1 MNQSATSNLHCRIL
15 KASNW
20 VFLIIS
26 TILLQCSNENSSARP
41 SGTIGYIQQLEEDDW
56 ILKTEALY
64 YLSENNVKESID
76 RIIKIASDNNE
87 NSWIRSQALIA
98 YCKIQKSSSVPE
110 MLLSFSSSTD
120 IKLRK
125 GAAESLN
132 HIESNQA
139 ETLALKLTEDES
151 DSVRYQALATY
162 SNMKKQEAWPLV
174 DKMTINISKEFIPLA
189 SQALLNVGSEESI
202 KRLNENSKNVIDK
215 RAFIESLSK
224 IKTIKT
230 IKVLLGMLEQTGM
243 DEPNYSFIIS
253 ALSKNKKE
261 DLTNSLNDLIM
272 TGRDPAIFVS
282 ARVITHLLHDPQLGK
297 KLRLSIKDSTTPE
310 TLEAVMIALGAKEM
324 NPDSNLDFFVNYL
337 KDDDPEIRELSI
349 RCLSHCQEANLYDL
363 LEETIK
369 DKENRVSLAAMNALM
384 DAPLEDAPTGELVSY
399 LEDALVNTDTVVR
412 KTAFD
417 LLGHAGN
424 ADDFEPALAMLGEAL
439 SGSDTI
445 RREAVAEALGS
456 IAPDNGVANV
466 ANRQGY
472 VSKWMVLGT
481 FLNDKEHK
489 AFAEEL
495 EPEKSIDF
503 EKTYPSKYVWALQ
516 GNQRRDG
523 EKAIEREIGW
533 SEASVNKTNGM
544 LLMGPLLPPP
554 GTFSIAYAVSDFT
567 CSKDQDLFLSLDG
580 DDAFK
585 VWLNGEKIAE
595 AIAPYLHRQSCV
607 ATLEN
612 IKIKLKKG
620 KNRILIKSAN
630 IENEW
635 WVRARITDTNNRPVE
650 LF

>member
-1 MNQSATSNLHCRIL
+1 MPAYNY
-15 KASNW
+15 
-20 VFLIIS
+20 VFIFALS
-26 TILLQCSNENSSARP
+26 ILLQLFCENISARP
-41 SGTIGYIQQLEEDDW
+41 PGTIGYLQQLEDDDW
-56 ILKTEALY
+56 ILKTEALH
-64 YLSENNVKESID
+64 YLAENNVKESIEK
-76 RIIKIASDNNE
+76 IFKIAQNENE
-87 NSWIRSQALIA
+87 NSWIRSKALIA
-98 YCKIQKSSSVPE
+98 YCKIQNNSSIPKI
-110 MLLSFSSSTD
+110 LISFSSSKD
-120 IKLRK
+120 IKLRI

-132 HIESNQA
+132 YIESNEA
-139 ETLALKLTEDES
+139 EALALKLTKDES

-162 SNMKKQEAWPLV
+162 SNIKKQEAWPLV
-174 DKMTINISKEFIPLA
+174 DKMTTTLSEEFIPIA
-189 SQALLNVGSEESI
+189 SQSLLNVGGEEAI
-202 KRLNENSKNVIDK
+202 KRLNENSKTVIDK
-215 RAFIESLSK
+215 RAFIESISK
-224 IKTIKT
+224 IKTIKS

-261 DLTNSLNDLIM
+261 DLTNSLSDLIM
-272 TGRDPAIFVS
+272 TGRDQAIFVS
-282 ARVITHLLHDPQLGK
+282 ARVITHLLQDPQLGK
-297 KLRLSIKDSTTPE
+297 KLRRSIKDSTTPE
-310 TLEAVMIALGAKEM
+310 TLEAVMVALGAKEM

-349 RCLSHCQEANLYDL
+349 RCLSHCQEANLYNL

-369 DKENRVSLAAMNALM
+369 DEENRVSLAAMNALM
-384 DAPLEDAPTGELVSY
+384 DAPLDDAPTGELVSY
-399 LEDALVNTDTVVR
+399 LENALVNTDTVVR

-417 LLGHAGN
+417 LLGHAGS

-466 ANRQGY
+466 ASRQGY

-523 EKAIEREIGW
+523 EKAIERDIGW

-567 CSKDQDLFLSLDG
+567 CSKDQELFLTLDG

-635 WVRARITDTNNRPVE
+635 WVRARITDANNRPVE

>member
-1 MNQSATSNLHCRIL
+1 MPAYNY
-15 KASNW
+15 
-20 VFLIIS
+20 VFIFALS
-26 TILLQCSNENSSARP
+26 ILLQLFCENISARP
-41 SGTIGYIQQLEEDDW
+41 PGTIGYLQQLEDDDW
-56 ILKTEALY
+56 ILKTEALH
-64 YLSENNVKESID
+64 YLAENNVKESIEK
-76 RIIKIASDNNE
+76 IFKIAQSENE
-87 NSWIRSQALIA
+87 NSWIRSKALIA
-98 YCKIQKSSSVPE
+98 YCKIQNNSSIPKI
-110 MLLSFSSSTD
+110 LISFSSSED
-120 IKLRK
+120 IKLRI

-132 HIESNQA
+132 YIKSNEA
-139 ETLALKLTEDES
+139 EALVLKLTKDES

-162 SNMKKQEAWPLV
+162 SNIKKQEAWPLV
-174 DKMTINISKEFIPLA
+174 DKMTTTLSEEFIPIA
-189 SQALLNVGSEESI
+189 SQSLLNVGGEEAI
-202 KRLNENSKNVIDK
+202 KRLKENSKTVIDK
-215 RAFIESLSK
+215 RAFIESISK
-224 IKTIKT
+224 IKTIKS

-261 DLTNSLNDLIM
+261 DLTNSLSDLIM
-272 TGRDPAIFVS
+272 TGRDQAIFVS
-282 ARVITHLLHDPQLGK
+282 ARVITHLLQDPQLGK
-297 KLRLSIKDSTTPE
+297 KLRRSIKDSTTPE
-310 TLEAVMIALGAKEM
+310 TLEAVMVALGAKEM

-369 DKENRVSLAAMNALM
+369 DEENRVSLAAMNALM
-384 DAPLEDAPTGELVSY
+384 DAPLDDAPTGELVSY
-399 LEDALVNTDTVVR
+399 LENALVNTDTVVR

-417 LLGHAGN
+417 LLGHAGS

-466 ANRQGY
+466 ASRQGY

-523 EKAIEREIGW
+523 EKVIERDIGW

-567 CSKDQDLFLSLDG
+567 YSKDQELFLTLDG

-635 WVRARITDTNNRPVE
+635 WVRARITDANNRPVE

>member
-1 MNQSATSNLHCRIL
+1 MPAYNY
-15 KASNW
+15 
-20 VFLIIS
+20 VFIFALS
-26 TILLQCSNENSSARP
+26 ILLQLFCENISARP
-41 SGTIGYIQQLEEDDW
+41 PGTIGYLQQLEDDDW
-56 ILKTEALY
+56 ILKTEALH
-64 YLSENNVKESID
+64 YLAENNVKESIEK
-76 RIIKIASDNNE
+76 IFKIAQSENE
-87 NSWIRSQALIA
+87 NSWIRSKALIA
-98 YCKIQKSSSVPE
+98 YCKIQNNSSIPKI
-110 MLLSFSSSTD
+110 LISFSSSKD
-120 IKLRK
+120 IKLRI

-132 HIESNQA
+132 YIESNEA
-139 ETLALKLTEDES
+139 EALALKLTKDES

-162 SNMKKQEAWPLV
+162 SNIKKQEAWPLV
-174 DKMTINISKEFIPLA
+174 DKMTTTLSEEFIPIA
-189 SQALLNVGSEESI
+189 SQSLLNVGSEEAI
-202 KRLNENSKNVIDK
+202 KRLKENSKTVIDK
-215 RAFIESLSK
+215 RAFIESISK
-224 IKTIKT
+224 IRTIKS

-261 DLTNSLNDLIM
+261 DLTNSLSDLIM
-272 TGRDPAIFVS
+272 TGRDQAIFVS
-282 ARVITHLLHDPQLGK
+282 ARVITHLLQDPELGK
-297 KLRLSIKDSTTPE
+297 KLRRSIKDSTTPE
-310 TLEAVMIALGAKEM
+310 TLEAVMVALGAKEM
-324 NPDSNLDFFVNYL
+324 DPDSNLDFFVNYL

-349 RCLSHCQEANLYDL
+349 RCLSHCKEANLYDL

-369 DKENRVSLAAMNALM
+369 DEENRVSLAAMNALM
-384 DAPLEDAPTGELVSY
+384 DAPLDDAPTGELVSY
-399 LEDALVNTDTVVR
+399 LENALVNTDTVVR

-417 LLGHAGN
+417 LLGHAGS

-466 ANRQGY
+466 ASRQGY

-523 EKAIEREIGW
+523 EKAIERDIGW

-567 CSKDQDLFLSLDG
+567 YSKDQELFLTLDG

-635 WVRARITDTNNRPVE
+635 WVRARITDANNRPVE

>member
-1 MNQSATSNLHCRIL
+1 MPAYNY
-15 KASNW
+15 
-20 VFLIIS
+20 VFIFALS
-26 TILLQCSNENSSARP
+26 ILLQLFCENISARP
-41 SGTIGYIQQLEEDDW
+41 PGTIGYLQQLEDDDW
-56 ILKTEALY
+56 ILKTEALH
-64 YLSENNVKESID
+64 YLAENNVKESIEK
-76 RIIKIASDNNE
+76 IFKIAQSENE
-87 NSWIRSQALIA
+87 NSWIRSKALIA
-98 YCKIQKSSSVPE
+98 YCKIQNNSSIPKI
-110 MLLSFSSSTD
+110 LISFSSSKD
-120 IKLRK
+120 IKLRI

-132 HIESNQA
+132 YIESNEA
-139 ETLALKLTEDES
+139 EALALKLTKDES

-162 SNMKKQEAWPLV
+162 SNIKRQEAWPLV
-174 DKMTINISKEFIPLA
+174 DKMTTTLSEEFIPIA
-189 SQALLNVGSEESI
+189 SQSLLNVGGEEAI
-202 KRLNENSKNVIDK
+202 KRLNENSKTVIDK
-215 RAFIESLSK
+215 RAFIESISK
-224 IKTIKT
+224 IKTIKS

-261 DLTNSLNDLIM
+261 DLTNSLSDLIR
-272 TGRDPAIFVS
+272 TGRDQAIFVS
-282 ARVITHLLHDPQLGK
+282 ARVITHLLQDPQLGK
-297 KLRLSIKDSTTPE
+297 KLRRSIKDSTTPE
-310 TLEAVMIALGAKEM
+310 TLEAVMVALGAKEM

-369 DKENRVSLAAMNALM
+369 DEENRVSLAAMNALM
-384 DAPLEDAPTGELVSY
+384 DAPLDDAPTGELVSY
-399 LEDALVNTDTVVR
+399 LENALVNTDTVVR

-417 LLGHAGN
+417 LLGHAGS

-466 ANRQGY
+466 ASRQGY

-523 EKAIEREIGW
+523 EKAIERDIGW

-567 CSKDQDLFLSLDG
+567 CSKDQELFLTLDG

-635 WVRARITDTNNRPVE
+635 WVRARITDANNRPVE

>member
-1 MNQSATSNLHCRIL
+1 MPAYNY
-15 KASNW
+15 
-20 VFLIIS
+20 VFIFALS
-26 TILLQCSNENSSARP
+26 ILLQLFCENISARP
-41 SGTIGYIQQLEEDDW
+41 PGTIGYLQQLEDDDW
-56 ILKTEALY
+56 ILKTEALH
-64 YLSENNVKESID
+64 YLAENNVKESIEK
-76 RIIKIASDNNE
+76 IFKIAQSENE
-87 NSWIRSQALIA
+87 NSWIRSKALIA
-98 YCKIQKSSSVPE
+98 YCKIQNNSSIPKI
-110 MLLSFSSSTD
+110 LISFSSSND
-120 IKLRK
+120 IKLRI

-132 HIESNQA
+132 YIESNEA
-139 ETLALKLTEDES
+139 EALALKLTKDES

-162 SNMKKQEAWPLV
+162 SNIKKQEAWPLV
-174 DKMTINISKEFIPLA
+174 DKMTTTLSEEFIPIA
-189 SQALLNVGSEESI
+189 SQSLLNVGGEEAI
-202 KRLNENSKNVIDK
+202 KRLNENSKTVIDK
-215 RAFIESLSK
+215 RAFIESISK
-224 IKTIKT
+224 IRTIKS

-261 DLTNSLNDLIM
+261 DLTNSLSDLIM
-272 TGRDPAIFVS
+272 TGRDQAIFVS
-282 ARVITHLLHDPQLGK
+282 ARVITHLLQDPQLGK
-297 KLRLSIKDSTTPE
+297 KLRRSIKDSTTPE
-310 TLEAVMIALGAKEM
+310 TLEAVMVALGAKEM

-337 KDDDPEIRELSI
+337 KDNDPEIRELSI

-369 DKENRVSLAAMNALM
+369 DEENRVSLAAMNALM
-384 DAPLEDAPTGELVSY
+384 DAPLDDAPTGELVSY
-399 LEDALVNTDTVVR
+399 LENALVNTDTVVR

-417 LLGHAGN
+417 LLGHAGS

-466 ANRQGY
+466 ASRQGY

-523 EKAIEREIGW
+523 EKAIERDIGW

-567 CSKDQDLFLSLDG
+567 CSKDQELFLTLDG

-635 WVRARITDTNNRPVE
+635 WVRARITDANNRPVE

>member
-1 MNQSATSNLHCRIL
+1 MSAYNY
-15 KASNW
+15 
-20 VFLIIS
+20 VFIFALS
-26 TILLQCSNENSSARP
+26 ILLQLFCENISARP
-41 SGTIGYIQQLEEDDW
+41 PGTIGYLQQLEDDDW
-56 ILKTEALY
+56 ILKTEALH
-64 YLSENNVKESID
+64 YLAENNVKESIEK
-76 RIIKIASDNNE
+76 IFKIAQSENE
-87 NSWIRSQALIA
+87 NSWIRSKALIA
-98 YCKIQKSSSVPE
+98 YCKIQNNSSIPKI
-110 MLLSFSSSTD
+110 LISFSSSKD
-120 IKLRK
+120 IKLRI

-132 HIESNQA
+132 YIESNEA
-139 ETLALKLTEDES
+139 EALALKLTKDES

-162 SNMKKQEAWPLV
+162 SNIKKQEAWPLV
-174 DKMTINISKEFIPLA
+174 DKMTTTLSEEFIPIA
-189 SQALLNVGSEESI
+189 SQSLLNVGGEEAI
-202 KRLNENSKNVIDK
+202 KRLKENSKTVIDK
-215 RAFIESLSK
+215 RAFIESISK
-224 IKTIKT
+224 IRTIKS

-261 DLTNSLNDLIM
+261 DLTNSLSDLIM
-272 TGRDPAIFVS
+272 TGRDQAIFVS
-282 ARVITHLLHDPQLGK
+282 ARVITHLLQDPQLGK
-297 KLRLSIKDSTTPE
+297 KLRRSIKDSTTPE
-310 TLEAVMIALGAKEM
+310 TLEAVMVALGAKEM

-369 DKENRVSLAAMNALM
+369 DEENRVSLAALNALM
-384 DAPLEDAPTGELVSY
+384 DAPLDDAPTGELVSY
-399 LEDALVNTDTVVR
+399 LENALVNTDTVVR

-417 LLGHAGN
+417 LLGHAGS

-466 ANRQGY
+466 ASRQGY

-523 EKAIEREIGW
+523 EKAIERDIGW

-567 CSKDQDLFLSLDG
+567 CSKDQELFLTLDG

-635 WVRARITDTNNRPVE
+635 WVRARITDANNRPVE

>member
-1 MNQSATSNLHCRIL
+1 MPAYNY
-15 KASNW
+15 
-20 VFLIIS
+20 VFIFALS
-26 TILLQCSNENSSARP
+26 ILLQLFCENISARP
-41 SGTIGYIQQLEEDDW
+41 PGTIGYLQQLEDDDW
-56 ILKTEALY
+56 ILKTEALH
-64 YLSENNVKESID
+64 YLAENNVKESIEK
-76 RIIKIASDNNE
+76 IFKIAQSENE
-87 NSWIRSQALIA
+87 NSWIRSKALIA
-98 YCKIQKSSSVPE
+98 YCKIQNNSSIPKI
-110 MLLSFSSSTD
+110 LISFSSSND
-120 IKLRK
+120 IKLRI

-132 HIESNQA
+132 YIESNEA
-139 ETLALKLTEDES
+139 EALALKLTKDES

-162 SNMKKQEAWPLV
+162 SNIKKQEAWPLV
-174 DKMTINISKEFIPLA
+174 DKMTTTLSEEFIPIA
-189 SQALLNVGSEESI
+189 SQSLLNVGGEEAI
-202 KRLNENSKNVIDK
+202 KRLNENSKTVIDK
-215 RAFIESLSK
+215 RAFIESISK
-224 IKTIKT
+224 IKTIKS

-261 DLTNSLNDLIM
+261 DLTNSLSDLIM
-272 TGRDPAIFVS
+272 TGRDQAIFVS
-282 ARVITHLLHDPQLGK
+282 ARVITHLLQDPQLGK
-297 KLRLSIKDSTTPE
+297 KLRRSIKDSTTPE
-310 TLEAVMIALGAKEM
+310 TLEAVMVALGAKEM

-337 KDDDPEIRELSI
+337 KDNDPKIRELSI

-369 DKENRVSLAAMNALM
+369 DEENRVSLAALNALM
-384 DAPLEDAPTGELVSY
+384 DAPLDDAPTGELVSY
-399 LEDALVNTDTVVR
+399 LENALVNTDTVVR

-417 LLGHAGN
+417 LLGHAGS

-466 ANRQGY
+466 ASRQGY

-523 EKAIEREIGW
+523 EKAIERDIGW

-567 CSKDQDLFLSLDG
+567 CSKDQELFLTLDG

-620 KNRILIKSAN
+620 QNRILIKSAN

-635 WVRARITDTNNRPVE
+635 WVRARITDANNRPVE

>member
-1 MNQSATSNLHCRIL
+1 MPAYNY
-15 KASNW
+15 
-20 VFLIIS
+20 VFIFALS
-26 TILLQCSNENSSARP
+26 ILLQLFCENISARP
-41 SGTIGYIQQLEEDDW
+41 PGTIGYLQQLEDDDW
-56 ILKTEALY
+56 ILKTEALH
-64 YLSENNVKESID
+64 YLAENNVKESIEK
-76 RIIKIASDNNE
+76 IFKIAQSENE
-87 NSWIRSQALIA
+87 NSWIRSKALIA
-98 YCKIQKSSSVPE
+98 YCKIQNNSSIPKI
-110 MLLSFSSSTD
+110 LISFSSSKD
-120 IKLRK
+120 IKLRI

-132 HIESNQA
+132 YIESNEA
-139 ETLALKLTEDES
+139 EALALKLTKDES

-162 SNMKKQEAWPLV
+162 SNIKKQEAWPLV
-174 DKMTINISKEFIPLA
+174 DKMTTTLSEEFIPIA
-189 SQALLNVGSEESI
+189 SQSLLNVGGEEAI
-202 KRLNENSKNVIDK
+202 KRLKENSKTVIDK
-215 RAFIESLSK
+215 RAFIESISK
-224 IKTIKT
+224 IRTIKS

-261 DLTNSLNDLIM
+261 DLTNSLSDLIM
-272 TGRDPAIFVS
+272 TGRDQAIFVS
-282 ARVITHLLHDPQLGK
+282 ARVITHLLQDPQLGK
-297 KLRLSIKDSTTPE
+297 KLRRSIKDSTTPE
-310 TLEAVMIALGAKEM
+310 TLEAVMVALGAKEM

-337 KDDDPEIRELSI
+337 KDGDPEIRELSI
-349 RCLSHCQEANLYDL
+349 RCLSHCQEANLYNL

-369 DKENRVSLAAMNALM
+369 DEENRVSLAAMNALM
-384 DAPLEDAPTGELVSY
+384 DAPLDDAPTGELVSY
-399 LEDALVNTDTVVR
+399 LENALVNTDTVVR

-417 LLGHAGN
+417 LLGHAGS

-466 ANRQGY
+466 ASRQGY

-523 EKAIEREIGW
+523 EKAIERDIGW

-567 CSKDQDLFLSLDG
+567 CSKDQELFLTLDG

-635 WVRARITDTNNRPVE
+635 WVRARITDANNRPVE

>member
-1 MNQSATSNLHCRIL
+1 MPAYNY
-15 KASNW
+15 
-20 VFLIIS
+20 VFIFALS
-26 TILLQCSNENSSARP
+26 ILLQLFCENISARP
-41 SGTIGYIQQLEEDDW
+41 PGTIGYLQQLEDDDW
-56 ILKTEALY
+56 ILKTEALH
-64 YLSENNVKESID
+64 YLAENNVKESIEK
-76 RIIKIASDNNE
+76 IFKIAQSENE
-87 NSWIRSQALIA
+87 NSWIRSKALIA
-98 YCKIQKSSSVPE
+98 YCKIQNNSSIPKI
-110 MLLSFSSSTD
+110 LISFSSSND
-120 IKLRK
+120 IKLRI

-132 HIESNQA
+132 YIESNEA
-139 ETLALKLTEDES
+139 EALALKLTKDES

-162 SNMKKQEAWPLV
+162 SNIKKQEAWPLV
-174 DKMTINISKEFIPLA
+174 DKMTTTLSEEFIPIA
-189 SQALLNVGSEESI
+189 SQSLLNVGGEEAI
-202 KRLNENSKNVIDK
+202 KRLKENSKTVIDK
-215 RAFIESLSK
+215 RAFIESISK
-224 IKTIKT
+224 IRTIKS

-261 DLTNSLNDLIM
+261 DLTNSLSDLIM
-272 TGRDPAIFVS
+272 TGRDQAIFVS
-282 ARVITHLLHDPQLGK
+282 ARVITHLLQDPQLGK
-297 KLRLSIKDSTTPE
+297 KLRRSIKDSTTPE
-310 TLEAVMIALGAKEM
+310 TLEAVMVALGAKEM

-369 DKENRVSLAAMNALM
+369 DEENRVSLAAMNALM
-384 DAPLEDAPTGELVSY
+384 DAPLDDAPTGELVSY
-399 LEDALVNTDTVVR
+399 LENALVNTDTVVR

-417 LLGHAGN
+417 LLGHAGS

-466 ANRQGY
+466 ASRQGY

-523 EKAIEREIGW
+523 EKAIERDIGW

-567 CSKDQDLFLSLDG
+567 CSKDQELFLTLDG

-635 WVRARITDTNNRPVE
+635 WVRARITDANNRPVE

>member
-1 MNQSATSNLHCRIL
+1 MPAYNY
-15 KASNW
+15 
-20 VFLIIS
+20 VFIFALS
-26 TILLQCSNENSSARP
+26 ILLQLFCENISARP
-41 SGTIGYIQQLEEDDW
+41 PGTIGYLQQLEDDDW
-56 ILKTEALY
+56 ILKTEALH
-64 YLSENNVKESID
+64 YLAENSVKESIEK
-76 RIIKIASDNNE
+76 IFKIAQSENE
-87 NSWIRSQALIA
+87 NSWIRSKALIA
-98 YCKIQKSSSVPE
+98 YCKIQNNSSIPKI
-110 MLLSFSSSTD
+110 LISFSSSKD
-120 IKLRK
+120 IKLRI

-132 HIESNQA
+132 YIESNEA
-139 ETLALKLTEDES
+139 EALALKLTKDES

-162 SNMKKQEAWPLV
+162 SNIKKQEAWPLV
-174 DKMTINISKEFIPLA
+174 DKMTTTLSEEFIPIA
-189 SQALLNVGSEESI
+189 SQSLLNVGGEEAI
-202 KRLNENSKNVIDK
+202 KRLNENSKTVIDK
-215 RAFIESLSK
+215 RAFIESISK
-224 IKTIKT
+224 IKTIKS

-261 DLTNSLNDLIM
+261 DLTNSLSDLIM
-272 TGRDPAIFVS
+272 TGRDQAIFVS
-282 ARVITHLLHDPQLGK
+282 ARVITHLLQDPQLGK
-297 KLRLSIKDSTTPE
+297 KLRRSIKDSTTPE
-310 TLEAVMIALGAKEM
+310 TLEAVMVALGAKEM
-324 NPDSNLDFFVNYL
+324 DPDSNLDFFVNYL

-369 DKENRVSLAAMNALM
+369 DEENRVSLAAMNALM
-384 DAPLEDAPTGELVSY
+384 DAPLDDAPTGELVSY
-399 LEDALVNTDTVVR
+399 LENALVNTDTVVR

-417 LLGHAGN
+417 LLGHAGS

-466 ANRQGY
+466 ASRQGY

-523 EKAIEREIGW
+523 EKAIERDIGW

-567 CSKDQDLFLSLDG
+567 CSKDQELFLTLDG

-635 WVRARITDTNNRPVE
+635 WVRARITDANNRPVE

>member
-1 MNQSATSNLHCRIL
+1 MPAYNY
-15 KASNW
+15 
-20 VFLIIS
+20 VFIFALS
-26 TILLQCSNENSSARP
+26 ILLQLFCENISARP
-41 SGTIGYIQQLEEDDW
+41 PGTIGYLQQLEDDDW
-56 ILKTEALY
+56 ILKTEALH
-64 YLSENNVKESID
+64 YLAENNVKESIEK
-76 RIIKIASDNNE
+76 IFKIAQSENE
-87 NSWIRSQALIA
+87 NSWIRSKALIA
-98 YCKIQKSSSVPE
+98 YCKIQNNSSIPKI
-110 MLLSFSSSTD
+110 LLSFSSSKD
-120 IKLRK
+120 IKLRI

-132 HIESNQA
+132 YIESNEA
-139 ETLALKLTEDES
+139 EALAFKLTKDES

-162 SNMKKQEAWPLV
+162 SNIKRQEAWPLV
-174 DKMTINISKEFIPLA
+174 DKMTTTLSEEFIPIA
-189 SQALLNVGSEESI
+189 SQSLLNVGGEEAI
-202 KRLNENSKNVIDK
+202 KRLNENSKTVIDK
-215 RAFIESLSK
+215 RAFIESISK
-224 IKTIKT
+224 IKTIKS

-261 DLTNSLNDLIM
+261 DLTNSLSDLIM
-272 TGRDPAIFVS
+272 TGRDQAIFVS
-282 ARVITHLLHDPQLGK
+282 ARVITHLLQDPQLGK
-297 KLRLSIKDSTTPE
+297 KLRRSIKDSTTPE
-310 TLEAVMIALGAKEM
+310 TLEAVMVALGAKEM

-369 DKENRVSLAAMNALM
+369 DEENRVSLAAMNALM
-384 DAPLEDAPTGELVSY
+384 DAPLDDAPTGELVSY
-399 LEDALVNTDTVVR
+399 LENALVNTDTVVR

-417 LLGHAGN
+417 LLGHAGS

-466 ANRQGY
+466 ASRQGY

-523 EKAIEREIGW
+523 EKAIERDIGW

-567 CSKDQDLFLSLDG
+567 CSKDQELFLTLDG

-635 WVRARITDTNNRPVE
+635 WVRARITDANNRPVE

>member
-1 MNQSATSNLHCRIL
+1 MPAYNY
-15 KASNW
+15 
-20 VFLIIS
+20 VFIFALS
-26 TILLQCSNENSSARP
+26 ILLQLFCENISARP
-41 SGTIGYIQQLEEDDW
+41 PGTIGYLQQLEDDDW
-56 ILKTEALY
+56 ILKTEALH
-64 YLSENNVKESID
+64 YLAENNVKESIEK
-76 RIIKIASDNNE
+76 IFKIAQSENE
-87 NSWIRSQALIA
+87 NSWIRSKALIA
-98 YCKIQKSSSVPE
+98 YCKIQNNSSIPKI
-110 MLLSFSSSTD
+110 LISFSSSKD
-120 IKLRK
+120 IKLRI

-132 HIESNQA
+132 YIESNEA
-139 ETLALKLTEDES
+139 EALALKLTKDES

-162 SNMKKQEAWPLV
+162 SNIKKQEAWPLV
-174 DKMTINISKEFIPLA
+174 DKMTTTLSEEFIPIA
-189 SQALLNVGSEESI
+189 SQSLLNVGGEEAI
-202 KRLNENSKNVIDK
+202 KRLNENSKTVIDK
-215 RAFIESLSK
+215 RAFIESISK
-224 IKTIKT
+224 IKTIKS

-261 DLTNSLNDLIM
+261 DLTNSLSDLIM
-272 TGRDPAIFVS
+272 TGRDQAIFVS
-282 ARVITHLLHDPQLGK
+282 ARVITHLLQDPQLGK
-297 KLRLSIKDSTTPE
+297 KLRRSIKDSTTPE
-310 TLEAVMIALGAKEM
+310 TLEAVMVALGAKEM

-349 RCLSHCQEANLYDL
+349 RCLSHCKEANLYDL

-369 DKENRVSLAAMNALM
+369 DEENRVSLAAMNALM
-384 DAPLEDAPTGELVSY
+384 DAPLDDAPTGELVSY
-399 LEDALVNTDTVVR
+399 LENALVNTDTVVR

-417 LLGHAGN
+417 LLGHAGS

-466 ANRQGY
+466 ASRQGY

-523 EKAIEREIGW
+523 EKAIERDIGW

-567 CSKDQDLFLSLDG
+567 CSKDQELFLTLDG

-635 WVRARITDTNNRPVE
+635 WVRARITDANNRPVE

>member
-1 MNQSATSNLHCRIL
+1 MPAYNY
-15 KASNW
+15 
-20 VFLIIS
+20 VFIFALS
-26 TILLQCSNENSSARP
+26 ILLQLFCENISARP
-41 SGTIGYIQQLEEDDW
+41 PGTIGYLQQLEDDDW
-56 ILKTEALY
+56 ILKTEALH
-64 YLSENNVKESID
+64 YLAENNVKESIEK
-76 RIIKIASDNNE
+76 IFKIAQSENE
-87 NSWIRSQALIA
+87 NSWIRSKALIA
-98 YCKIQKSSSVPE
+98 YCKIQNNSSIPKI
-110 MLLSFSSSTD
+110 LISFSSSKD
-120 IKLRK
+120 IKLRI
-125 GAAESLN
+125 GAAESLKY
-132 HIESNQA
+132 IESNEAQA
-139 ETLALKLTEDES
+139 LALKLTKDES

-162 SNMKKQEAWPLV
+162 SNIKKQEAWPLV
-174 DKMTINISKEFIPLA
+174 DKMTTTLSEEFIPIA
-189 SQALLNVGSEESI
+189 SQSLLNVGGEEAI
-202 KRLNENSKNVIDK
+202 KRLKENSKTVIDK
-215 RAFIESLSK
+215 RAFIESISK
-224 IKTIKT
+224 IKTIKS

-261 DLTNSLNDLIM
+261 DLTNSLSDLIM
-272 TGRDPAIFVS
+272 TGRDQAIFVS
-282 ARVITHLLHDPQLGK
+282 ARVITHLLQDPQLGK
-297 KLRLSIKDSTTPE
+297 KLRRSIKDSTTPE
-310 TLEAVMIALGAKEM
+310 TLEAVMVALGAKEM

-369 DKENRVSLAAMNALM
+369 DEENRVSLAAMNALM
-384 DAPLEDAPTGELVSY
+384 DAPLDDAPTGELVSY
-399 LEDALVNTDTVVR
+399 LENALVNTDTVVR

-417 LLGHAGN
+417 LLGHAGS

-466 ANRQGY
+466 ASRQGY

-523 EKAIEREIGW
+523 EKAIERDIGW

-567 CSKDQDLFLSLDG
+567 CSKDQELFLTLDG

-635 WVRARITDTNNRPVE
+635 WVRARITDANNRPVE

>member
-1 MNQSATSNLHCRIL
+1 MPAYNY
-15 KASNW
+15 
-20 VFLIIS
+20 VFIFALS
-26 TILLQCSNENSSARP
+26 ILLQLFCENISARP
-41 SGTIGYIQQLEEDDW
+41 PGTIGYLQQLEDDDW
-56 ILKTEALY
+56 ILKTEALH
-64 YLSENNVKESID
+64 YLAENNVKESIEK
-76 RIIKIASDNNE
+76 IFKIAQSENE
-87 NSWIRSQALIA
+87 NSWIRSKALIA
-98 YCKIQKSSSVPE
+98 YCKIQNNSSIPKK
-110 MLLSFSSSTD
+110 LISFSSSKD
-120 IKLRK
+120 IKLRI

-132 HIESNQA
+132 YIESNEA
-139 ETLALKLTEDES
+139 EALALKLTKDES

-162 SNMKKQEAWPLV
+162 SNIKKQEAWPLV
-174 DKMTINISKEFIPLA
+174 DKMTTTLSEEFIPIA
-189 SQALLNVGSEESI
+189 SQSLLNVGGEEAI
-202 KRLNENSKNVIDK
+202 KRLKENSKTVIDK
-215 RAFIESLSK
+215 RAFIESISK
-224 IKTIKT
+224 IRTIKS

-261 DLTNSLNDLIM
+261 DLTNSLSDLIM
-272 TGRDPAIFVS
+272 TGRDQAIFVS
-282 ARVITHLLHDPQLGK
+282 ARVITHLLQDPQLGK
-297 KLRLSIKDSTTPE
+297 KLRRSIKDSTTPE
-310 TLEAVMIALGAKEM
+310 TLEAVMVALGAKEM

-369 DKENRVSLAAMNALM
+369 DEENRVSLAAMNALM
-384 DAPLEDAPTGELVSY
+384 DAPLDDAPTGELVSY
-399 LEDALVNTDTVVR
+399 LENALVNTDTVVR

-417 LLGHAGN
+417 LLGHAGS

-466 ANRQGY
+466 ASRQGY

-523 EKAIEREIGW
+523 EKAIERDIGW

-567 CSKDQDLFLSLDG
+567 CSKDQELFLTLDG

-635 WVRARITDTNNRPVE
+635 WVRARITDANNRPVE

>member
-1 MNQSATSNLHCRIL
+1 MPAYNY
-15 KASNW
+15 
-20 VFLIIS
+20 VFIFALS
-26 TILLQCSNENSSARP
+26 ILLQLFCENISARP
-41 SGTIGYIQQLEEDDW
+41 PGTIGYLQQLEDDDW
-56 ILKTEALY
+56 ILKTEALH
-64 YLSENNVKESID
+64 YLAENNVKESIEK
-76 RIIKIASDNNE
+76 IFKIAQSENE
-87 NSWIRSQALIA
+87 NSWIRSKALIA
-98 YCKIQKSSSVPE
+98 YCKIQNNSSIPKI
-110 MLLSFSSSTD
+110 LLSFSSSKD
-120 IKLRK
+120 IKLRI

-132 HIESNQA
+132 YIESNEA
-139 ETLALKLTEDES
+139 EALAFKLTKDES

-162 SNMKKQEAWPLV
+162 SNIKRQEAWPLV
-174 DKMTINISKEFIPLA
+174 DKMTTTLSEEFIPIA
-189 SQALLNVGSEESI
+189 SQSLLNVGGEEAI
-202 KRLNENSKNVIDK
+202 KRLKENSKTVIDK
-215 RAFIESLSK
+215 RAFIESISK
-224 IKTIKT
+224 IKTIKS

-261 DLTNSLNDLIM
+261 DLTNSLSDLIM
-272 TGRDPAIFVS
+272 TGRDQAIFVS
-282 ARVITHLLHDPQLGK
+282 ARVITHLLQDPQLGK
-297 KLRLSIKDSTTPE
+297 KLRSSIKDSTTPE
-310 TLEAVMIALGAKEM
+310 TLEAVMVALGAKEM

-369 DKENRVSLAAMNALM
+369 DEENRVSLAAMNALM
-384 DAPLEDAPTGELVSY
+384 DAPLDDAPTGELVSY
-399 LEDALVNTDTVVR
+399 LENALVNTDTVVR

-417 LLGHAGN
+417 LLGHAGS

-466 ANRQGY
+466 ASRQGY

-523 EKAIEREIGW
+523 EKAIERDIGW

-567 CSKDQDLFLSLDG
+567 CSKDQELFLTLDG

-635 WVRARITDTNNRPVE
+635 WVRARITDANNRPVE

>member
-1 MNQSATSNLHCRIL
+1 MPAYNY
-15 KASNW
+15 
-20 VFLIIS
+20 VFIFALS
-26 TILLQCSNENSSARP
+26 ILLQLFCENISARP
-41 SGTIGYIQQLEEDDW
+41 PGTIGYLQQLEDDDW
-56 ILKTEALY
+56 ILKTEALH
-64 YLSENNVKESID
+64 YLAENNVKESIEK
-76 RIIKIASDNNE
+76 IFKIAQSENE
-87 NSWIRSQALIA
+87 NSWIRSKALIA
-98 YCKIQKSSSVPE
+98 YCKIQNNSSIPKI
-110 MLLSFSSSTD
+110 LISFSSSKD
-120 IKLRK
+120 IKLRI

-132 HIESNQA
+132 YIESNEA
-139 ETLALKLTEDES
+139 EALALKLTKDES

-162 SNMKKQEAWPLV
+162 SNIKRQEAWPLV
-174 DKMTINISKEFIPLA
+174 DKMTTTLSEEFIPIA
-189 SQALLNVGSEESI
+189 SQSLLNVGGEEAI
-202 KRLNENSKNVIDK
+202 KRLNENSKTVIDK
-215 RAFIESLSK
+215 RAFIESISK
-224 IKTIKT
+224 IRTIKS

-261 DLTNSLNDLIM
+261 DLTNSLSDLIM
-272 TGRDPAIFVS
+272 TGRDQAIFVS
-282 ARVITHLLHDPQLGK
+282 ARVITHLLQDPELGK
-297 KLRLSIKDSTTPE
+297 KLRRSIKDSTTPE
-310 TLEAVMIALGAKEM
+310 TLEAVMVALGAKEM
-324 NPDSNLDFFVNYL
+324 DPDSNLDFFVNYL

-349 RCLSHCQEANLYDL
+349 RCLSHCKEANLYDL

-369 DKENRVSLAAMNALM
+369 DEENRVSLAAMNALM
-384 DAPLEDAPTGELVSY
+384 DAPLDDAPTGELVSY
-399 LEDALVNTDTVVR
+399 LENALVNTDTVVR

-417 LLGHAGN
+417 LLGQAGS

-466 ANRQGY
+466 ASRQGY

-523 EKAIEREIGW
+523 EKAIERDIGW

-567 CSKDQDLFLSLDG
+567 YSKDQELFLTLDG

-635 WVRARITDTNNRPVE
+635 WVRARITDANNRPVE

>member
-1 MNQSATSNLHCRIL
+1 MPAYNY
-15 KASNW
+15 
-20 VFLIIS
+20 VFIFALS
-26 TILLQCSNENSSARP
+26 ILLQLFCENISARP
-41 SGTIGYIQQLEEDDW
+41 PGTIGYLQQLEDDDW
-56 ILKTEALY
+56 ILKTEALH
-64 YLSENNVKESID
+64 YLAENNVKESIEK
-76 RIIKIASDNNE
+76 IFKIAQSENE
-87 NSWIRSQALIA
+87 NSWIRSKALIA
-98 YCKIQKSSSVPE
+98 YCKIQNNSSIPKI
-110 MLLSFSSSTD
+110 LISFSSSKD
-120 IKLRK
+120 IKLRI

-132 HIESNQA
+132 YIESNEA
-139 ETLALKLTEDES
+139 EALALKLTKDES

-162 SNMKKQEAWPLV
+162 SNIKKQEAWPLV
-174 DKMTINISKEFIPLA
+174 DKMTTTLSEEFIPIA
-189 SQALLNVGSEESI
+189 SQSLLNVGGEEAI
-202 KRLNENSKNVIDK
+202 KRLNENSKTVIDK
-215 RAFIESLSK
+215 RAFIESISK
-224 IKTIKT
+224 IKTIKS

-261 DLTNSLNDLIM
+261 DLTNSLSDLIM
-272 TGRDPAIFVS
+272 TGRDQAIFVS
-282 ARVITHLLHDPQLGK
+282 ARVITHLLQDPQLGK
-297 KLRLSIKDSTTPE
+297 KLRRSIKDSTTPE
-310 TLEAVMIALGAKEM
+310 TLEAVMVALGAKEM

-369 DKENRVSLAAMNALM
+369 DEENRVSLAAMNALM
-384 DAPLEDAPTGELVSY
+384 DAPLDDAPTGELVSY
-399 LEDALVNTDTVVR
+399 LENALVNTDTVVR

-417 LLGHAGN
+417 LLGHAGS

-466 ANRQGY
+466 ASRQGY

-495 EPEKSIDF
+495 EPEKSINF

-523 EKAIEREIGW
+523 EKAIERDIGW

-567 CSKDQDLFLSLDG
+567 CSKDQELFLTLDG

-635 WVRARITDTNNRPVE
+635 WVRARITDANNRPVE

>member
-1 MNQSATSNLHCRIL
+1 MPAFNY
-15 KASNW
+15 
-20 VFLIIS
+20 VFIFALS
-26 TILLQCSNENSSARP
+26 ILLQLFCENISARP
-41 SGTIGYIQQLEEDDW
+41 PGTIGYLQQLEDDDW
-56 ILKTEALY
+56 ILKTEALH
-64 YLSENNVKESID
+64 YLAENNVKESIEK
-76 RIIKIASDNNE
+76 IFKIAQSENE
-87 NSWIRSQALIA
+87 NSWIRSKALIA
-98 YCKIQKSSSVPE
+98 YCKIQNNSSIPKI
-110 MLLSFSSSTD
+110 LISFSSSKD
-120 IKLRK
+120 IKLRI

-132 HIESNQA
+132 FIESNEA
-139 ETLALKLTEDES
+139 EALALKLTKDES

-162 SNMKKQEAWPLV
+162 SNIKKQEAWPLV
-174 DKMTINISKEFIPLA
+174 DKMTTTLSEEFIPIA
-189 SQALLNVGSEESI
+189 SQSLLNVGSEEAI
-202 KRLNENSKNVIDK
+202 KRLKENSKTVIDK
-215 RAFIESLSK
+215 RAFIESISK
-224 IKTIKT
+224 IRTIKS

-261 DLTNSLNDLIM
+261 DLTNSLSDLIM
-272 TGRDPAIFVS
+272 TGRDQAIFVS
-282 ARVITHLLHDPQLGK
+282 ARVITHLLQDPQLGK
-297 KLRLSIKDSTTPE
+297 KLRRSIKDSTTPE
-310 TLEAVMIALGAKEM
+310 TLEAVMVALGAKEM
-324 NPDSNLDFFVNYL
+324 DPDSNLDFFVNYL

-349 RCLSHCQEANLYDL
+349 RCLSHCKEANLYDL

-369 DKENRVSLAAMNALM
+369 DEENRVSLAAMNALM
-384 DAPLEDAPTGELVSY
+384 DAPLDDAPTGELVSY
-399 LEDALVNTDTVVR
+399 LENALVNTDTVVR

-417 LLGHAGN
+417 LLGHAGS

-466 ANRQGY
+466 ASRQGY

-523 EKAIEREIGW
+523 EKAIERDIGW

-567 CSKDQDLFLSLDG
+567 YSKDQELFLTLDG

-635 WVRARITDTNNRPVE
+635 WVRARITDANNRPVE

>member
-1 MNQSATSNLHCRIL
+1 MPAYNY
-15 KASNW
+15 
-20 VFLIIS
+20 VFIFALS
-26 TILLQCSNENSSARP
+26 ILLQLFCENISARP
-41 SGTIGYIQQLEEDDW
+41 PGTIGYLQQLEDDDW
-56 ILKTEALY
+56 ILKTEALH
-64 YLSENNVKESID
+64 YLAENNVKESIEK
-76 RIIKIASDNNE
+76 IFKIAQSENE
-87 NSWIRSQALIA
+87 NSWIRSKALIA
-98 YCKIQKSSSVPE
+98 YCKIQNNSSIPKI
-110 MLLSFSSSTD
+110 LISFSSSND
-120 IKLRK
+120 IKLRI

-132 HIESNQA
+132 YIESNEA
-139 ETLALKLTEDES
+139 EALALKLTKDES

-162 SNMKKQEAWPLV
+162 SNIKKQEAWPLV
-174 DKMTINISKEFIPLA
+174 DKMTTTLSEEFIPIA
-189 SQALLNVGSEESI
+189 SQSLLNVGGEEAI
-202 KRLNENSKNVIDK
+202 KRLNENSKTVIDK
-215 RAFIESLSK
+215 RAFIESISK
-224 IKTIKT
+224 IKTIKS

-261 DLTNSLNDLIM
+261 DLTNSLSDLIM
-272 TGRDPAIFVS
+272 TGRDQAIFVS
-282 ARVITHLLHDPQLGK
+282 ARVITHLLQDPQLGK
-297 KLRLSIKDSTTPE
+297 KLRRSIKDSTTPE
-310 TLEAVMIALGAKEM
+310 TLEAVMVALGAKEM

-369 DKENRVSLAAMNALM
+369 DEENRVSLAAMNALM
-384 DAPLEDAPTGELVSY
+384 DAPLDDAPTGELVSY
-399 LEDALVNTDTVVR
+399 LENALVNTDTVVR

-417 LLGHAGN
+417 LLGHAGS

-466 ANRQGY
+466 ASRQGY

-523 EKAIEREIGW
+523 EKAIERDIGW

-567 CSKDQDLFLSLDG
+567 CSKDQELFLTLDG

-635 WVRARITDTNNRPVE
+635 WVRARITDANNRPVE

>member
-1 MNQSATSNLHCRIL
+1 MPAYNY
-15 KASNW
+15 
-20 VFLIIS
+20 VLIFS
-26 TILLQCSNENSSARP
+26 LSILLQLFCENISARP
-41 SGTIGYIQQLEEDDW
+41 PGTIGYLQQLEDDDW
-56 ILKTEALY
+56 ILKTEALH
-64 YLSENNVKESID
+64 YLAENNVKESIEK
-76 RIIKIASDNNE
+76 IFKIAQSENE
-87 NSWIRSQALIA
+87 NSWIRSKALIA
-98 YCKIQKSSSVPE
+98 YCKIQNNSSIPKI
-110 MLLSFSSSTD
+110 LISFSFSKD
-120 IKLRK
+120 IKLRI

-132 HIESNQA
+132 YIESNEA
-139 ETLALKLTEDES
+139 EALALKLTKDES

-162 SNMKKQEAWPLV
+162 SNIKKQEAWPLV
-174 DKMTINISKEFIPLA
+174 DKMTTTLSEEFIPIA
-189 SQALLNVGSEESI
+189 SQSLLNVGGEEAI
-202 KRLNENSKNVIDK
+202 KRLNENSKTVIDK
-215 RAFIESLSK
+215 RAFIESISK
-224 IKTIKT
+224 IRTINS

-261 DLTNSLNDLIM
+261 DLTNSLGDLIM
-272 TGRDPAIFVS
+272 TGRDQAIFVS
-282 ARVITHLLHDPQLGK
+282 ARVITHLLQDPQLGK
-297 KLRLSIKDSTTPE
+297 KLRRSIKDSTTPE
-310 TLEAVMIALGAKEM
+310 TLEAVMVALGAKEM

-349 RCLSHCQEANLYDL
+349 RCLSHCQEANLYEL

-369 DKENRVSLAAMNALM
+369 DEENRVSLAAMNALM
-384 DAPLEDAPTGELVSY
+384 DAPLDDAPTGELVSY
-399 LEDALVNTDTVVR
+399 LENALVNTDTVVR

-417 LLGHAGN
+417 LLGHAGS

-466 ANRQGY
+466 ASRQGY

-523 EKAIEREIGW
+523 EKAIERDIGW

-567 CSKDQDLFLSLDG
+567 YSNDQELFLTLDG

-635 WVRARITDTNNRPVE
+635 WVRARITDANNRPVE

>member
-1 MNQSATSNLHCRIL
+1 MPAYNY
-15 KASNW
+15 
-20 VFLIIS
+20 VFIFALS
-26 TILLQCSNENSSARP
+26 ILLQLFCENISARP
-41 SGTIGYIQQLEEDDW
+41 PGTIGYLQQLEDDDW
-56 ILKTEALY
+56 ILKTEALH
-64 YLSENNVKESID
+64 YLAENNVKESIEK
-76 RIIKIASDNNE
+76 IFKIAQSENE
-87 NSWIRSQALIA
+87 NSWIRSKALIA
-98 YCKIQKSSSVPE
+98 YCKIQNNSSIPKI
-110 MLLSFSSSTD
+110 LISFSSSKD
-120 IKLRK
+120 IKLRI

-132 HIESNQA
+132 YIESNEA
-139 ETLALKLTEDES
+139 EALALKLTKDES

-162 SNMKKQEAWPLV
+162 SNIKKQEAWPLV
-174 DKMTINISKEFIPLA
+174 DKMTTTLSEEFIPIA
-189 SQALLNVGSEESI
+189 SQSLLNVGGEEAI
-202 KRLNENSKNVIDK
+202 KRLKENSKTVIDK
-215 RAFIESLSK
+215 RAFIESISK
-224 IKTIKT
+224 IRTIKS

-253 ALSKNKKE
+253 ALSKNKRE
-261 DLTNSLNDLIM
+261 DLTNSLSDLIM
-272 TGRDPAIFVS
+272 TGRDQAIFVS
-282 ARVITHLLHDPQLGK
+282 ARVITHLLQDPQLGK
-297 KLRLSIKDSTTPE
+297 KLRRSIKDSTTPE
-310 TLEAVMIALGAKEM
+310 TLEAVMVALGAKEM

-369 DKENRVSLAAMNALM
+369 DEENRVSLAAMNALM
-384 DAPLEDAPTGELVSY
+384 DAPLDDAPTGELVSY
-399 LEDALVNTDTVVR
+399 LENALVNTDTVVR

-417 LLGHAGN
+417 LLGHAGS

-466 ANRQGY
+466 ASRQGY

-523 EKAIEREIGW
+523 EKAIERDIGW

-567 CSKDQDLFLSLDG
+567 CSKDQELFLTLDG

-635 WVRARITDTNNRPVE
+635 WVRARITDANNRPVE

>member
-1 MNQSATSNLHCRIL
+1 
-15 KASNW
+15 
-20 VFLIIS
+20 
-26 TILLQCSNENSSARP
+26 
-41 SGTIGYIQQLEEDDW
+41 
-56 ILKTEALY
+56 
-64 YLSENNVKESID
+64 
-76 RIIKIASDNNE
+76 
-87 NSWIRSQALIA
+87 
-98 YCKIQKSSSVPE
+98 
-110 MLLSFSSSTD
+110 
-120 IKLRK
+120 
-125 GAAESLN
+125 
-132 HIESNQA
+132 
-139 ETLALKLTEDES
+139 
-151 DSVRYQALATY
+151 
-162 SNMKKQEAWPLV
+162 
-174 DKMTINISKEFIPLA
+174 
-189 SQALLNVGSEESI
+189 
-202 KRLNENSKNVIDK
+202 
-215 RAFIESLSK
+215 
-224 IKTIKT
+224 
-230 IKVLLGMLEQTGM
+230 
-243 DEPNYSFIIS
+243 
-253 ALSKNKKE
+253 NKKE
-261 DLTNSLNDLIM
+261 DLTNSLSDLIM
-272 TGRDPAIFVS
+272 TGRDQAIFVS
-282 ARVITHLLHDPQLGK
+282 ARVITHLLQDPELGK
-297 KLRLSIKDSTTPE
+297 KLRRSIKDSTTPE
-310 TLEAVMIALGAKEM
+310 TLEAVMVALGAKEM
-324 NPDSNLDFFVNYL
+324 DPDSNLDFFVNYL

-349 RCLSHCQEANLYDL
+349 RCLSHCKEANLYDL

-369 DKENRVSLAAMNALM
+369 DEENRVSLAAMNALM
-384 DAPLEDAPTGELVSY
+384 DAPLDDAPTGELVSY
-399 LEDALVNTDTVVR
+399 LENALVNTDTVVR

-417 LLGHAGN
+417 LLGHAGS

-466 ANRQGY
+466 ASRQGY

-523 EKAIEREIGW
+523 EKAIERDIGW

-567 CSKDQDLFLSLDG
+567 YSKDQELFLTLDG

-635 WVRARITDTNNRPVE
+635 WVRARITDANNRPVE

>member
-1 MNQSATSNLHCRIL
+1 MPAYNY
-15 KASNW
+15 
-20 VFLIIS
+20 VFIFALS
-26 TILLQCSNENSSARP
+26 ILLQLFCENISARP
-41 SGTIGYIQQLEEDDW
+41 PGTIGYLQQLEDDDW
-56 ILKTEALY
+56 ILKTEALH
-64 YLSENNVKESID
+64 YLAENNVKESIEK
-76 RIIKIASDNNE
+76 IFKIAQSENE
-87 NSWIRSQALIA
+87 NSWIRSKALIA
-98 YCKIQKSSSVPE
+98 YCKIQNNSSIPKI
-110 MLLSFSSSTD
+110 LISFSSSKD
-120 IKLRK
+120 IKLRI

-132 HIESNQA
+132 YIESNEA
-139 ETLALKLTEDES
+139 EALALKLTKDES

-162 SNMKKQEAWPLV
+162 SNIKKQEAWPLV
-174 DKMTINISKEFIPLA
+174 DKMTTTLSEEFIPIA
-189 SQALLNVGSEESI
+189 SQSLLNVGSEEAI
-202 KRLNENSKNVIDK
+202 KRLKENSKTVIDK
-215 RAFIESLSK
+215 RAFIESISK
-224 IKTIKT
+224 IRTIKS

-261 DLTNSLNDLIM
+261 DLTNSLSDLIM
-272 TGRDPAIFVS
+272 TGRDQAIFVS
-282 ARVITHLLHDPQLGK
+282 ARVITHLLQDPELGK
-297 KLRLSIKDSTTPE
+297 KLRRSIKDSTTPE
-310 TLEAVMIALGAKEM
+310 TLEAVMVALGAKEM
-324 NPDSNLDFFVNYL
+324 DPDSNLDFFVNYL

-349 RCLSHCQEANLYDL
+349 RCLSHCKEANLYDL

-369 DKENRVSLAAMNALM
+369 DEENRVSLAAMNALM
-384 DAPLEDAPTGELVSY
+384 DAPLDDAPTGELVSY
-399 LEDALVNTDTVVR
+399 LENALVNTDTVVR

-417 LLGHAGN
+417 LLGHAGS

-466 ANRQGY
+466 ASRQGY

-523 EKAIEREIGW
+523 EKAIERDIGW
-533 SEASVNKTNGM
+533 SDASVNKTNGM

-567 CSKDQDLFLSLDG
+567 CSKDQELFLTLDG

-595 AIAPYLHRQSCV
+595 AIAPYLHGQSCV

-635 WVRARITDTNNRPVE
+635 WVRARITDANNRPVE

>member
-1 MNQSATSNLHCRIL
+1 MPANNY
-15 KASNW
+15 
-20 VFLIIS
+20 VFIFALS
-26 TILLQCSNENSSARP
+26 ILLQLFCENISARP
-41 SGTIGYIQQLEEDDW
+41 PGTIGYLQQLEDDDW
-56 ILKTEALY
+56 ILKTEALH
-64 YLSENNVKESID
+64 YLAENNVKESIEK
-76 RIIKIASDNNE
+76 IFKIAQSENE
-87 NSWIRSQALIA
+87 NSWIRSKALIA
-98 YCKIQKSSSVPE
+98 YCKIQNNSSIPKI
-110 MLLSFSSSTD
+110 LISFSSSKD
-120 IKLRK
+120 IKLRI

-132 HIESNQA
+132 YIESNEA
-139 ETLALKLTEDES
+139 EALALKLTKDES

-162 SNMKKQEAWPLV
+162 SNIKKQEAWPLV
-174 DKMTINISKEFIPLA
+174 DKMTTTLSEEFIPIA
-189 SQALLNVGSEESI
+189 SQSLLNVGDEEAI
-202 KRLNENSKNVIDK
+202 KRLNENSKTVIDK
-215 RAFIESLSK
+215 RAFIESISK
-224 IKTIKT
+224 IKTIKS

-253 ALSKNKKE
+253 ALSKNKRE
-261 DLTNSLNDLIM
+261 DLTNSLSDLIM
-272 TGRDPAIFVS
+272 TGRDQAIFVS
-282 ARVITHLLHDPQLGK
+282 ARVITHLLQDPQLGK
-297 KLRLSIKDSTTPE
+297 KLRRSIKDSTTPE
-310 TLEAVMIALGAKEM
+310 TLEAVMVALGAKEM

-337 KDDDPEIRELSI
+337 KDNDPEIRELSI

-369 DKENRVSLAAMNALM
+369 DEENRVSLAAMNALM
-384 DAPLEDAPTGELVSY
+384 DAPLDDAPTGELVSY
-399 LEDALVNTDTVVR
+399 LENALVNTDTVVR

-417 LLGHAGN
+417 LLGHAGS

-466 ANRQGY
+466 ASRQGY

-523 EKAIEREIGW
+523 EKAIERDIGW

-567 CSKDQDLFLSLDG
+567 CSKDQELFLTLDG

-635 WVRARITDTNNRPVE
+635 WVRARITDANNRPVE

>member
-1 MNQSATSNLHCRIL
+1 MPAYNY
-15 KASNW
+15 
-20 VFLIIS
+20 VFIFALS
-26 TILLQCSNENSSARP
+26 ILLQLFCENISARP
-41 SGTIGYIQQLEEDDW
+41 PGTIGYLQQLEDDDW
-56 ILKTEALY
+56 ILKTEALH
-64 YLSENNVKESID
+64 YLAENNVKESIEK
-76 RIIKIASDNNE
+76 IFKIAQSENE
-87 NSWIRSQALIA
+87 NSWIRSKALIA
-98 YCKIQKSSSVPE
+98 YCKIQNNSSIPKI
-110 MLLSFSSSTD
+110 LISFSSSKD
-120 IKLRK
+120 IKLRI

-132 HIESNQA
+132 YIESNEA
-139 ETLALKLTEDES
+139 EALALKLTKDES

-162 SNMKKQEAWPLV
+162 SNIKKQEAWPLV
-174 DKMTINISKEFIPLA
+174 DKMTTTLSEEFIPIA
-189 SQALLNVGSEESI
+189 SQSLLNVGGEEAI
-202 KRLNENSKNVIDK
+202 KRLKENSKTVIDK
-215 RAFIESLSK
+215 RAFIESISR
-224 IKTIKT
+224 IRTIKS

-261 DLTNSLNDLIM
+261 DLTNSLSDLIM
-272 TGRDPAIFVS
+272 TGRDQAIFVS
-282 ARVITHLLHDPQLGK
+282 ARVITHLLQDPQLGK
-297 KLRLSIKDSTTPE
+297 KLRRSIKDSTTPE
-310 TLEAVMIALGAKEM
+310 TLEAVMVALGAKEM

-369 DKENRVSLAAMNALM
+369 DEENRVSLAAMNALM
-384 DAPLEDAPTGELVSY
+384 DAPLDDAPTGELVSY
-399 LEDALVNTDTVVR
+399 LENALVNTDTVVR

-417 LLGHAGN
+417 LLGHAGS

-466 ANRQGY
+466 ASRQGY

-523 EKAIEREIGW
+523 EKAIERDIGW

-567 CSKDQDLFLSLDG
+567 CSKDQELFLTLDG

-635 WVRARITDTNNRPVE
+635 WVRARITDANNRPVE